1 MKLYINTFGGLE
13 MKVGGQS
20 VLEESNRTYRLY
32 KLFQYFL
39 TFRNKK
45 ILPETIIENLLSDSE
60 SVDPKNVL
68 RTQIFRIRK
77 IIKSLLPDDIS
88 ENDYL
93 NINFVNGYYCLEV
106 GKSVVLDI
114 DEFESLINLGDLEY
128 SNNSFDNTISLYEN
142 AVKLYKGSYLSEN
155 GYEVWVVP
163 TRNYYQRLYLKTLY
177 KLLNL
182 LKEKEQYDQIIYLC
196 EEALLI
202 EPYEE
207 DIHMYL
213 IEAMLKLGQS
223 KNALSH
229 YEYTIL
235 LMEKEVGA
243 KPSEKFID
251 LFKKIQRSN
260 SKRETDIFSIKKRL
274 DDCPLDGALHCD
286 YEYFKFLYNAQRRR
300 ELRDNEHDFLGL
312 ITLNTG
318 INYHLNNK
326 KLSYWSNSMINILTG
341 TLRKGDAFTFWN
353 ENQILI
359 LLHNVKENGVE
370 QVETRLKNKIKEYFE
385 HDNYH
390 MNISFKPLMSEE
402 LTQLI

>member
-20 VLEESNRTYRLY
+20 VLEGSNRTYRLY

-77 IIKSLLPDDIS
+77 IIKSLLPDDVP

-93 NINFVNGYYCLEV
+93 TINFVNGYYCLEI
-106 GKSVVLDI
+106 GKNVVLDL

-128 SNNSFDNTISLYEN
+128 SNNLLDNTISLYEN

-155 GYEVWVVP
+155 GYEVWIVP

-177 KLLNL
+177 KLINL
-182 LKEKEQYDQIIYLC
+182 LKEKEKYDQIIYLC

-235 LMEKEVGA
+235 LIEKEVGA

-251 LFKKIQRSN
+251 LLKKIQNSN
-260 SKRETDIFSIKKRL
+260 SKSETDILSIKKRL
-274 DDCPLDGALHCD
+274 DDCSLDGALHCD
-286 YEYFKFLYNAQRRR
+286 YEYFKFLYNAQKRR

-312 ITLNTG
+312 ITLDTG
-318 INYHLNNK
+318 VNYHFNTK
-326 KLSYWSNSMINILTG
+326 KLSYWSNSMINILAR
-341 TLRKGDAFTFWN
+341 TLRKGDVFTFWN
-353 ENQILI
+353 ENQILMLI
-359 LLHNVKENGVE
+359 HNIKENGVE
-370 QVETRLKNKIKEYFE
+370 QLEIRLKNKIKEYFE

-390 MNISFKPLMSEE
+390 MNISFKPLISEE
-402 LTQLI
+402 MVQLT

>member
-45 ILPETIIENLLSDSE
+45 ILPETIIDNLFSDSE

-106 GKSVVLDI
+106 GKSVILDI
-114 DEFESLINLGDLEY
+114 DEFESLINLGDLEH
-128 SNNSFDNTISLYEN
+128 SNNSLDNTILLYEN

-229 YEYTIL
+229 YDYTIL

-251 LFKKIQRSN
+251 LLKKIQSCN
-260 SKRETDIFSIKKRL
+260 SKSETDIFSIKKRL
-274 DDCPLDGALHCD
+274 DDCPLDGAIHCD
-286 YEYFKFLYNAQRRR
+286 YEYFKFLYNAQKRR

-312 ITLNTG
+312 ITLDTG
-318 INYHLNNK
+318 VNYHLDTK

-341 TLRKGDAFTFWN
+341 SLRKGDIFTFWN

-359 LLHNVKENGVE
+359 LLHNVKENGAE
-370 QVETRLKNKIKEYFE
+370 QVEVRLKNKIKEYFE

-390 MNISFKPLMSEE
+390 MNISFRPLMSEE
-402 LTQLI
+402 LAQLI